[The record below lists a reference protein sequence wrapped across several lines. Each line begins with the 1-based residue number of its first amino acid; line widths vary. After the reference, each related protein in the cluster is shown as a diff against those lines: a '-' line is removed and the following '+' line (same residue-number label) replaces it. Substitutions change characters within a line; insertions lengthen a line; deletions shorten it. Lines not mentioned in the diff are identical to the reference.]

1 MVTQTSEP
9 RAVKLA
15 KRLKAAGAKMY
26 GAFWCSHCF
35 DQKQDF
41 GKEAM
46 ADFPYVECY
55 PDGFSK
61 VCSCVIAITDSDD
74 DFMLPP
80 HLQDKVI
87 TGFLLHRSG
96 AGHRIMGDFHYS
108 FSLCS
113 SRLGHLT
120 SLKFHRIGNIPS
132 SHPQ

>member
-1 MVTQTSEP
+1 MTQTSEP

-15 KRLKAAGAKMY
+15 KRLKVAGAKMY

-61 VCSCVIAITDSDD
+61 VCSYVIAIMDGYDE
-74 DFMLPP
+74 FMPPP
-80 HLQDKVI
+80 HLQYKVI
-87 TGFLLHRSG
+87 SGFQYT
-96 AGHRIMGDFHYS
+96 A
-108 FSLCS
+108 
-113 SRLGHLT
+113 
-120 SLKFHRIGNIPS
+120 
-132 SHPQ
+132 